1 MPEPDHDLEK
11 RVRVYRRIRDAKL
24 ALSKKFKAEEKV
36 LNEKLELVSNDM
48 LRILNETR
56 QDSARTSDGT
66 VYKQKD
72 ILPRATEWLSFY
84 EWIKLKNAFD
94 FLERRIKKTAV
105 KQYMEDNEGA
115 LPPGVAVL
123 ETIVIRVRKDGEK
136 DEE

>member
-1 MPEPDHDLEK
+1 MPESDHDLEK

-24 ALSKKFKAEEKV
+24 TLSKKFKAEEKV

-48 LRILNETR
+48 LRILNETK

-84 EWIKLKNAFD
+84 EWIKLENAFD

-115 LPPGVAVL
+115 LPPGVAVM

-136 DEE
+136 DDE

>member
-48 LRILNETR
+48 LRILNETK

-84 EWIKLKNAFD
+84 EWIKLKNGFD